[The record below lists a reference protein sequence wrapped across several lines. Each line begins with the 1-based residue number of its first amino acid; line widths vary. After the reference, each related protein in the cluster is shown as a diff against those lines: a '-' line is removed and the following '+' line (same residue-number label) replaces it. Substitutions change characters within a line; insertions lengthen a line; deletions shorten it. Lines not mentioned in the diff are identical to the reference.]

1 MLNPGVISNDAPD
14 CPFKNFK
21 PLPLIPIA
29 EESPAANVNKCIEC
43 GFCEINC
50 LSCGFTLSSRQR
62 IVIWR
67 EISRLRQSG
76 EDAER
81 LATLEKQYSYPGNQT
96 CAGDGLCS
104 MSCPMDINTGDL
116 THVIRQELL
125 PKGSIGY
132 KIGDFAANHFAGLKD
147 TLRPV
152 LTLADVTHSVL
163 GTKIMA
169 NMTKGIHNAF
179 AIPQWTPAMPK
190 S

>member
-1 MLNPGVISNDAPD
+1 MNDVIKLVVDKYDGSLKAEHGTGRNMAPFVKYEWGEDAFNKMKEAKQLFDPKNLLNPGVIFNDDPE
-14 CPFKNFK
+14 CHIKNFK

-116 THVIRQELL
+116 TH
-125 PKGSIGY
+125 G
-132 KIGDFAANHFAGLKD
+132 A
-147 TLRPV
+147 
-152 LTLADVTHSVL
+152 
-163 GTKIMA
+163 
-169 NMTKGIHNAF
+169 
-179 AIPQWTPAMPK
+179 
-190 S
+190 